1 MLAFSS
7 QVKHKAVHY
16 PVYHK
21 LREITLKLKV
31 FLAIKHQLENGKQWH
46 TGKLVFT
53 VLRTSY
59 DKQCAP
65 CRIKD
70 TI

>member
-7 QVKHKAVHY
+7 QVTHKAVHY

-46 TGKLVFT
+46 KL
-53 VLRTSY
+53 
-59 DKQCAP
+59 A
-65 CRIKD
+65 KD
-70 TI
+70 